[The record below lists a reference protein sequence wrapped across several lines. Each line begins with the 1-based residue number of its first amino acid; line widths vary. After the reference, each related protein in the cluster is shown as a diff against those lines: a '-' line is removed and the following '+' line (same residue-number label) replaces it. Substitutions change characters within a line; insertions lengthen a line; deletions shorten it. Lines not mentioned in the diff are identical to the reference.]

1 MKTYKKILLLFPIVF
16 LLGFGVV
23 KYNLTKTINETVWVG
38 SESEPTFLIES
49 INLNDSSSTNC
60 EIFFIKVTNNCQTE
74 GTINLS
80 DPGTYQITY
89 TAIYEDRAEIVSVQF
104 LVLSDYYSS
113 AVGKSGNE
121 LLIELRSIMNSTM
134 QRVTYGEARDILQET
149 DQDPNNANNLIT
161 FYRQES
167 VLSTWDVGVT
177 WNREHIWPQSRL
189 GVSTNNSSRH
199 VGADLHNLKPEN
211 PSENTSRSN
220 KFFNN
225 TTISGSY
232 VPPENVRG
240 DVARIL
246 FYMILTYDYLKL
258 VEEETETLYQM
269 GVYSTLLEWH
279 FLDLPDEFE
288 INRNNIIESYQG
300 NRNPFIDYP
309 LFWTLINYQLE
320 E

>member
-1 MKTYKKILLLFPIVF
+1 MKTYKKILLLFPIIF
-16 LLGFGVV
+16 LFGFAVV

-60 EIFFIKVTNNCQTE
+60 EIFFIEVTNNCQTE

-104 LVLSDYYSS
+104 LVLSEYYSS
-113 AVGKSGNE
+113 AAGKSGNE

-167 VLSTWDVGVT
+167 VLSTWDTGVT

-189 GVSTNNSSRH
+189 GVSTSNDSRH

-211 PSENTSRSN
+211 PSENTSRGN

-225 TTISGSY
+225 TTINGSY

-258 VEEETETLYQM
+258 VEEETETLHQM
-269 GVYSTLLEWH
+269 GIYSTLLEWH